1 MGGNHLIIP
10 CTLSKIE
17 NRVKLRILANSE
29 ANDLTFLNT
38 PIACDLAAFYSTS
51 LEPLPCPI
59 RVKGYE
65 GKIQTA
71 IIQFLRL
78 HLKID
83 GRKIWNLPFLVLD
96 LGSQDYILGRHW
108 LDRFKVSL
116 SAYY

>member
-1 MGGNHLIIP
+1 MGGNHLTLP
-10 CTLSKIE
+10 CILSKNG
-17 NRVKLRILANSE
+17 NRVKLRTLADSG
-29 ANDLTFLNT
+29 ANGLAFLNT
-38 PIACDLAAFYSTS
+38 PIAYDLAAFCNTS

-71 IIQFLRL
+71 VVQFLRL

-96 LGSQDYILGRHW
+96 LGSQDCILGRH
-108 LDRFKVSL
+108 
-116 SAYY
+116 